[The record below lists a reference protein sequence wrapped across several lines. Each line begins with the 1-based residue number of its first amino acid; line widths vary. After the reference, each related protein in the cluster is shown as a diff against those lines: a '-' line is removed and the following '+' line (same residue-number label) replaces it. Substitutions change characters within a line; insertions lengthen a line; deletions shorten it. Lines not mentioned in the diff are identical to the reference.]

1 MFIDINFWLTP
12 KYVRKQFSCIK
23 DVDFSNFVLL
33 QPYAELKDSNGR
45 PDLVVAAEAWDN
57 HIIRDNENI

>member
-1 MFIDINFWLTP
+1 MF
-12 KYVRKQFSCIK
+12 C
-23 DVDFSNFVLL
+23 FV

-57 HIIRDNENI
+57 HIIRDKETTYIKYRIQSENLCIL

>member
-1 MFIDINFWLTP
+1 MYENNFLASKPLMFKF
-12 KYVRKQFSCIK
+12 C
-23 DVDFSNFVLL
+23 FVLL

-57 HIIRDNENI
+57 HIIRDKETIKYRIQ